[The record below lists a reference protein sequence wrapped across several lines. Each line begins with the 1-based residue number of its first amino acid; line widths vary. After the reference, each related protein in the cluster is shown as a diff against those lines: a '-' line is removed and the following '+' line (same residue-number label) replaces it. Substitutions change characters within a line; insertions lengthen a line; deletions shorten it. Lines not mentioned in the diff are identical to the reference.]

1 MCILFIG
8 IDQHPDYPLIIAA
21 NRDEFFAR
29 PTAPSGFWKDQP
41 ALLAGQD
48 LQAGGSWMAV
58 NRNGRLAALTN
69 VRDPQRIDPTAQSR
83 GELVTGFALG
93 QQDNAS
99 YLAHLRQSRQHY
111 NGYNLLFGHWHDLW
125 VYNNHNDSHEKLHP
139 GVYGLSNASLN
150 SPWPKVNNGVKNLQ
164 HYCHTSGEISAN
176 KLFELLQD
184 GTKAADHLLPQT
196 GISIEWERQL
206 SSIFIRGEE
215 YGTRCSTLLLVDRH
229 QKLSWFEKTFA
240 TNGDTLQQKTYQ
252 FVIN

>member
-1 MCILFIG
+1 LFIG

-29 PTAPSGFWKDQP
+29 PTAPSGFWKDHP
-41 ALLAGQD
+41 ALLGGQD
-48 LQAGGSWMAV
+48 LQAGGSWMTV
-58 NRNGRLAALTN
+58 NRNGKLAALTN
-69 VRDPQRIDPTAQSR
+69 IRDPQGNNPTAQSR
-83 GELVTGFALG
+83 GELVTNFTLG
-93 QQDNAS
+93 QQDS
-99 YLAHLRQSRQHY
+99 TTYLEYLRQSGQHY

-125 VYNNHNDSHEKLHP
+125 VYNNHCDSEEKLHS

-150 SPWPKVNNGVKNLQ
+150 SPWPKVNKGMLKLQ
-164 HYCHTSGEISAN
+164 QYCHTSDDIVAE

-184 GTKAADHLLPQT
+184 ETKAADHLLPQT
-196 GISIEWERQL
+196 GIPIEWERQL

-215 YGTRCSTLLLVDRH
+215 YGTRCSTLLLVDKN

-240 TNGDTLQQKTYQ
+240 ANGIPVQQKTYQ